1 MTEYFLSLTPE
12 APLHT
17 SSLKSRG
24 DCLDTKS
31 YLPGSVLRG
40 ALAEWLKLQGEE
52 SQITPMVRKIRFG
65 NFFPSP
71 SERTYALPFPMTALE
86 CKLHGGFRTVPRN
99 DEPGHGI
106 RDSLLVA
113 LAYAELE
120 KRGAHF
126 PVPMLLRCAYAERS
140 SKCGGRMERVNGFY
154 AHMPEGWK
162 KIEIPK
168 MLQTKVALS
177 RHRRAT
183 QEAMLYRVVGIRPK
197 CTFVGRVWSDSEAI
211 VQEVKEAIETVG
223 VGALTGRGFGTAHAK
238 EVNPTWESVSERL
251 KAFNE
256 KLSEVWCD
264 LANLA
269 NQVNSAAPNRPEGTY
284 FSVDLLAPAV
294 LSNPSGI
301 PTLKLFLQING
312 KQLEPVFWATR
323 PDFISGFSTAWGL
336 PKPTRL
342 GAAMGSVYVFWTDE
356 PQDAVVSWLEDLEA
370 KGVGDQTDE
379 GLGEILVCHPF
390 HKEVMPI

>member
-12 APLHT
+12 APIRAG
-17 SSLKSRG
+17 SLKPKG
-24 DCLDTKS
+24 DYLDTKN
-31 YLPGSVLRG
+31 YLPGSILRG
-40 ALAEWLKLQGEE
+40 AFAEWLKLQGKE
-52 SQITPMVRKIRFG
+52 SQIIPMVRKIRFG

-71 SERTYALPFPMTALE
+71 SERTPALPFPMTALE
-86 CKLHGGFRTVPRN
+86 CKLHGGFRNVPRN

-113 LAYAELE
+113 LAYAERE
-120 KRGAHF
+120 KRGARF
-126 PVPMLLRCAYAERS
+126 PVPRLLRCAYAEGDA
-140 SKCGGRMERVNGFY
+140 KCGGRMERVNGFY

-211 VQEVKEAIETVG
+211 VQETKVAVETVG
-223 VGALTGRGFGTAHAK
+223 VGALTGRGFGTVHAK
-238 EVNPTWESVSERL
+238 VVKPTWELVSERL
-251 KAFNE
+251 KVFNE

-264 LANLA
+264 LAELA
-269 NQVNSAAPNRPEGTY
+269 NQVNSTAPNRPEGTY
-284 FSVDLLAPAV
+284 FSVDLLSPAV
-294 LSNPSGI
+294 LSNPYGM
-301 PTLKLFLQING
+301 PTLKLFLEING
-312 KQLEPVFWATR
+312 KWLEPVFWATR
-323 PDFISGFSTAWGL
+323 PDFIGGFSTAWGL
-336 PKPTRL
+336 PKPTHL
-342 GAAMGSVYVFWTDE
+342 GAAIGSVYVFRTDE

-390 HKEVMPI
+390 HKEVMSV